1 MKSSIKGLF
10 VILVIVMSLVAVQSV
25 CAETVTGTIDSIST
39 RPPKIVVEYADEEF
53 TEISGVR
60 YNYLC
65 NKFECPEVGD
75 TVSIKYYEYEC
86 SDGTI
91 ILKACEIT
99 LGENEPIPLRP
110 CL

>member
-1 MKSSIKGLF
+1 MKRSIKGLI
-10 VILVIVMSLVAVQSV
+10 VILVIVMSFVVVQSV
-25 CAETVTGTIDSIST
+25 CAETVEGTIDEISI
-39 RPPKIVVEYADEEF
+39 RPNKIVVKDTDNVL

-65 NKFECPEVGD
+65 NQYTICLDVGD
-75 TVSIKYYEYEC
+75 TVSIEYYDYEC

-91 ILKACEIT
+91 LHKACKIT
-99 LGENEPIPLRP
+99 VDDVTIALRD